1 MACERYIT
9 SRDHIYQRKA
19 EKEAA
24 ALSAMVPGNFG
35 DFPTSAADQCALVDQ
50 MMTAMK
56 DTTDILDNPKNDAH
70 INCIRAKADD
80 EVEEKAWEIMFDA
93 YDAQRGK
100 RVPKLLTAYFP
111 NFVDRWEALMALMR
125 TRLSN
130 NYTNKMRDFNKDVK
144 AASKFRGSVTNVD
157 RITSIY
163 DAAGNLVSTF
173 VRPMKRPL
181 SDFLGHRLAGIA
193 KPKRV
198 RTRTTIG
205 DSITPTSS
213 NSSNSEQHVGGRT
226 AGTMTPIQEEDED
239 PMASIHEEEGVVA
252 STQGKE
258 EGAMGE
264 ADKDDGD
271 KAHEGPNEP
280 CTPHLN
286 AVHSH
291 FDSWYPTPVQH
302 LALSE

>member
-1 MACERYIT
+1 QRYIT
-9 SRDHIYQRKA
+9 SQAHFYQRKA

-24 ALSAMVPGNFG
+24 AFSAMVPGNFA
-35 DFPTSAADQCALVDQ
+35 DFPTGAADQCTLVDQ

-56 DTTDILDNPKNDAH
+56 DTTAILDNPDNNAH
-70 INCIRAKADD
+70 INCIRAKSDD
-80 EVEEKAWEIMFDA
+80 EVEEKAWEVMFEA

-100 RVPKLLTAYFP
+100 RVSRLLTAYFP
-111 NFVDRWEALMALMR
+111 NFMDRWEALVALMR
-125 TRLSN
+125 TKLSN

-144 AASKFRGSVTNVD
+144 AASKFRGSVTTVD

-173 VRPMKRPL
+173 VRPEKRPL

-198 RTRTTIG
+198 RTRTTTG
-205 DSITPTSS
+205 DSATSGPTSS
-213 NSSNSEQHVGGRT
+213 NSGNSEQHVGGT
-226 AGTMTPIQEEDED
+226 AGSSMTPIQEEEED
-239 PMASIHEEEGVVA
+239 LMAAIQEDGEGVMA
-252 STQGKE
+252 LTQGKE

-271 KAHEGPNEP
+271 KALEGPNEP
-280 CTPHLN
+280 STPHPD
-286 AVHSH
+286 AVNSH
-291 FDSWYPTPVQH
+291 FDSRYPTPVHH
-302 LALSE
+302 LALGE